1 MNIQLLETEEIIDN
15 KTIGT
20 LGEILI
26 RCNNILFIKEYVE
39 K

>member
-15 KTIGT
+15 KIIGT

-26 RCNNILFIKEYVE
+26 RCNNILFIKEFIE